1 MGFVGLCYGQFLSS
15 VLFRWVCF
23 VSVWANGL
31 RWVVLRPVLKLFE
44 YNLDLRRRVM
54 DSLKASS
61 GFSSSLRHFSSSSPL
76 CSDHPIP
83 HDRFL
88 SINFAIN
95 SSLWFLFIFP
105 LSSFFI
111 YCFLP
116 RLEIKTLE
124 TRSMAM
130 KPHGKSIMS
139 SDSDK
144 KIVFF
149 KDLSL
154 GPNEAQLRFRL
165 IHFWEAWNPL
175 KKTLIGMEMLLI
187 DEQGTV
193 IQGFISLGR
202 IQKYMPDMKRGSVYK
217 LNNFYGSRNKSVFR
231 VADHTVTVSFAWNSE
246 LKVLLNCPTHFDA
259 DSFRFHSYEEFQAN
273 CDLKGDLYD
282 VVGHMKLVNGH
293 SIVEAPVLDEVEIAK
308 ARRVLIHVQSHEY
321 VYIIFWKLLLLTPIT
336 YVVSFF
342 SGPVMKLYLWDQAA
356 RDFCKKFNS
365 YEGTPT
371 VLLVT
376 TVNTKTLG
384 GTLALTSM
392 SSSRVFMD
400 YDVQPTIDYFSWLG
414 SNPAIAEQ
422 VNAEVVTKRE
432 TMTIGEIFSYI
443 HQESSKDAF
452 FECTATIDDV
462 VHGSSWYYISCSGCH
477 SKVIKGPTSLIC
489 TSKKCGKVNASGV
502 PQYLSKISVYDN
514 SEQAVFVLLGDAG
527 RDLTGKPAS
536 ELVRS
541 YFEANG
547 NEGVDLEAPVP
558 EALISTIGQKHKF
571 CVKVTEHNFS
581 GKTRSLTVTKILP
594 LDSEP
599 TTMSP
604 EDNHTTATSGETSEN
619 CVDSAD
625 GSKRTCDSSEL
636 ERVKRPKCGN

>member
-1 MGFVGLCYGQFLSS
+1 
-15 VLFRWVCF
+15 
-23 VSVWANGL
+23 
-31 RWVVLRPVLKLFE
+31 
-44 YNLDLRRRVM
+44 
-54 DSLKASS
+54 
-61 GFSSSLRHFSSSSPL
+61 
-76 CSDHPIP
+76 
-83 HDRFL
+83 
-88 SINFAIN
+88 
-95 SSLWFLFIFP
+95 
-105 LSSFFI
+105 
-111 YCFLP
+111 
-116 RLEIKTLE
+116 
-124 TRSMAM
+124 MAM

-139 SDSDK
+139 SDADK

-193 IQGFISLGR
+193 IQGFISPGR
-202 IQKYMPDMKRGSVYK
+202 IQTYMPDMKRGSVYK

-231 VADHTVTVSFAWNSE
+231 VADHTVSVSFSWNSE

-273 CDLKGDLYD
+273 CDLKGDLYGKLFD
-282 VVGHMKLVNGH
+282 SQLDLKLVESMFCFDIHVVGHMKLVNGQ

-308 ARRVLIHVQSHEY
+308 ARRVLIHVQSHD
-321 VYIIFWKLLLLTPIT
+321 
-336 YVVSFF
+336 
-342 SGPVMKLYLWDQAA
+342 GPVMKLYLWDQAA

-392 SSSRVFMD
+392 SSSRMFMD

-422 VNAEVVTKRE
+422 VNVEVVTKRE

-443 HQESSKDAF
+443 EQESSKDAF

-547 NEGVDLEAPVP
+547 NEGVNLEAPVP
-558 EALISTIGQKHKF
+558 EALISTID
-571 CVKVTEHNFS
+571 
-581 GKTRSLTVTKILP
+581 P
-594 LDSEP
+594 EP
-599 TTMSP
+599 TTMSS